1 MLLRCTGKV
10 LKLLRES
17 PVADE
22 GPGDEWYANLL
33 WVEGRKCL
41 LLTHAR
47 TLFSVFIPKV
57 AVAQLRPLGPFVVSS
72 IQAALAAE
80 GLRMDTF
87 GDLDAAEVTVA
98 KTADRRIT
106 GTVNDLAF
114 TACHVIATAGG
125 LAHCEA
131 ERVNR
136 VLHRTINSI
145 TGYARPIELVT
156 APAGDDR

>member
-1 MLLRCTGKV
+1 VLLRCTGKV

-17 PVADE
+17 PVAE
-22 GPGDEWYANLL
+22 EVSGDEWYANLL

-47 TLFSVFIPKV
+47 TLFSVFVPNV
-57 AVAQLRPLGPFVVSS
+57 AVADLRPVGPFVASS
-72 IQAALAAE
+72 IQTVTAE
-80 GLRMDTF
+80 GLRIDTF
-87 GDLDAAEVTVA
+87 GDLDAAEVTVT
-98 KTADRRIT
+98 KTADRRVT
-106 GTVNDLAF
+106 GTMNDLAF

-125 LAHCEA
+125 LARCDT

-136 VLHRTINSI
+136 VLHRTINGF

-156 APAGDDR
+156 APAGGGR